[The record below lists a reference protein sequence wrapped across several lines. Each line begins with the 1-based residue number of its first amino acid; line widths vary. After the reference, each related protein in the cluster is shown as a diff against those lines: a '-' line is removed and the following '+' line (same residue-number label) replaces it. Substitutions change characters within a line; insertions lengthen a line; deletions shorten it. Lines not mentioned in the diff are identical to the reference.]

1 MLLFDRKL
9 NVEDEFAY
17 GSIAIKWQGGD
28 LNSGQPTPAF
38 TVVLRVQL
46 SAKAKLDVRTETK

>member
-1 MLLFDRKL
+1 MLKTEFD
-9 NVEDEFAY
+9 Y

-38 TVVLRVQL
+38 TVVLRVNCL
-46 SAKAKLDVRTETK
+46 PRPS